1 MAAARARAGA
11 RGDERRY
18 KGVVD
23 GIDIDRW
30 LAHPQVVTRHRR
42 RARVAPDEL
51 WHAAESVRVADA
63 PAFGRVL
70 RWRIPGTPAELTY
83 RDVLRRYPFVVLA
96 EDDGWSVSGLCGA
109 IWSIRRDYPRLG
121 GADAFAAW
129 DRPGTVRVVLAHW
142 VEPDEGG
149 SAIVSEARIEP
160 VDRSASV
167 RTRLLWA
174 SVGQFQRLIGGEV
187 LSAAVRRAERAPALG
202 RTADAGSVRASRRP
216 GRPRAR

>member
-1 MAAARARAGA
+1 M
-11 RGDERRY
+11 DDIE
-18 KGVVD
+18 
-23 GIDIDRW
+23 IDRW
-30 LAHPQVVTRHRR
+30 LAHPQVGTRHRR

-70 RWRIPGTPAELTY
+70 RWRIPGTPAELAY

-96 EDDGWSVSGLCGA
+96 EDDGWSVSGLCGV
-109 IWSIRRDYPRLG
+109 IWSIRRDYPRLEG
-121 GADAFAAW
+121 PDAFAAW

-160 VDRSASV
+160 VDRAARV

-187 LSAAVRRAERAPALG
+187 LSAAVRRAERAPAPG